1 MKRLSRFWWLGMLV
15 AAFALLA
22 VGCTGLQPQ
31 TQGDYDVTA
40 SDCPAMQ
47 RVVDSMAGSDAD
59 TIARAVAVQVLGV
72 DPSAEAPGTVR
83 WRGANALNTCDIDI
97 PSSDYEGY

>member
-1 MKRLSRFWWLGMLV
+1 MTV
-15 AAFALLA
+15 AAFGLFLA
-22 VGCTGLQPQ
+22 VGCAQTQ

-59 TIARAVAVQVLGV
+59 AIARAVAVQVLGV
-72 DPSAEAPGTVR
+72 DASVEAPGTVR

-97 PSSDYEGY
+97 ASSDYAGY